1 MPSKREGLCIRCG
14 QSVSL
19 TSLLLNFFFQLL
31 PLRYILKDAFINR
44 LRTVAYFRGCISDK
58 R

>member
-1 MPSKREGLCIRCG
+1 MPSLRTKRFFNFSI
-14 QSVSL
+14 
-19 TSLLLNFFFQLL
+19 LNFPFQLL

-44 LRTVAYFRGCISDK
+44 LRPVAYFRGCTSGK

>member
-1 MPSKREGLCIRCG
+1 MH
-14 QSVSL
+14 SL
-19 TSLLLNFFFQLL
+19 RTKPFFNFTITELFLPAL

-44 LRTVAYFRGCISDK
+44 LRPVAYFRGCISGK